1 MMNFDIQQPVFD
13 PDGEYLE
20 EAAEQYRKV
29 LIERFEASAEG
40 QDLVRQGGSVGW
52 ADTLMDLGMGY
63 LEATPATMTA
73 EQLNTILFELFPRK
87 VSAEPGC
94 GQEIVGE
101 LQAFWR
107 FLQREFGL
115 PNAGACLRVLTTAT
129 AHRLEGEMQNPAN
142 FGLAKAF
149 LAQGLAH
156 GFDMATPEGI
166 QAWMD
171 TYNAGLAGVGAERSL
186 ALPRAR
192 TSRVSKPT
200 VARRKLAQQSR
211 RTNRK
216 KR

>member
-1 MMNFDIQQPVFD
+1 MSFDIRQLVFS

-20 EAAEQYRKV
+20 DAAIRYREVLMEA
-29 LIERFEASAEG
+29 FEASPEG

-52 ADTLMDLGMGY
+52 AETCMDLGMGY
-63 LEATPATMTA
+63 LEVTPATMTA
-73 EQLNTILFELFPRK
+73 EQLKTILFELFPRK

-94 GQEIVGE
+94 GQEIVAE

-115 PNAGACLRVLTTAT
+115 PNAGACLRVLTTGT
-129 AHRLEGEMQNPAN
+129 ALRLDREMQNPAN

-166 QAWMD
+166 QAWAE
-171 TYNAGLAGVGAERSL
+171 TYNAGLRVDAELPLPL

-192 TSRVSKPT
+192 TSRASKPT

-216 KR
+216 R

>member
-1 MMNFDIQQPVFD
+1 M
-13 PDGEYLE
+13 
-20 EAAEQYRKV
+20 
-29 LIERFEASAEG
+29 ERFEASAEG
-40 QDLVRQGGSVGW
+40 QDLVRQGGTVGW

-63 LEATPATMTA
+63 LEVTPATMTA
-73 EQLNTILFELFPRK
+73 EQLKTILFELFPRK

-94 GQEIVGE
+94 GQEIVAE

-129 AHRLEGEMQNPAN
+129 AQRLEREMQNPAN

-166 QAWMD
+166 QAWME
-171 TYNAGLAGVGAERSL
+171 TYNAGLAGVGAERPL

-192 TSRVSKPT
+192 ASRASKPT

>member
-1 MMNFDIQQPVFD
+1 MMNFNIQQPVFD
-13 PDGEYLE
+13 ADGEYLE
-20 EAAEQYRKV
+20 EAAERYREV
-29 LIERFEASAEG
+29 LMERFEASAEG
-40 QDLVRQGGSVGW
+40 QDLVRQGGTVGW

-63 LEATPATMTA
+63 LEVTPATMTA
-73 EQLNTILFELFPRK
+73 EQLKTILFELFPRK

-94 GQEIVGE
+94 GQEIVAE

-107 FLQREFGL
+107 FLRREFGL
-115 PNAGACLRVLTTAT
+115 PNAGACLRVLTTGT
-129 AHRLEGEMQNPAN
+129 ALRLDREMQNPAN

-166 QAWMD
+166 QAWTE
-171 TYNAGLAGVGAERSL
+171 TYNAGLRVDAERPL
-186 ALPRAR
+186 AVPRAR
-192 TSRVSKPT
+192 TSRASQPT

-216 KR
+216 R